1 MNELMLIRTELE
13 KDIKEISVVVTES
26 LAIIPQSTGTEAK
39 IVEELRAQN
48 ALDLSLV
55 AVENDTVIGYLAASD
70 ARIGDQD
77 GWSLIGPLGVSPPRR
92 LQGIGSLLMKDAL
105 NRLRKTKRG
114 AVLVGEPSYYS
125 RFGFKTFPNMTVAGC
140 PPEVVQALPFDGAE
154 PIGEVYHHRAFALNQ
169 E

>member
-1 MNELMLIRTELE
+1 MLIRTELE
-13 KDIKEISVVVTES
+13 KDIEAISVVVTES

-39 IVEELRAQN
+39 IVEALRAQN

-55 AVENDTVIGYLAASD
+55 AVENDCVIGYLAASD
-70 ARIGDQD
+70 AHIGDQD
-77 GWSLIGPLGVSPPRR
+77 GWSLIGPLGVTPRRR

-105 NRLRKTKRG
+105 KRLRKTKRG

-125 RFGFKTFPNMTVAGC
+125 RFGFKAFPNMTVAGC
-140 PPEVVQALPFDGAE
+140 PPEVVQALSFDGTE
-154 PIGEVYHHRAFALNQ
+154 PVGEVYHHKAFALKQ